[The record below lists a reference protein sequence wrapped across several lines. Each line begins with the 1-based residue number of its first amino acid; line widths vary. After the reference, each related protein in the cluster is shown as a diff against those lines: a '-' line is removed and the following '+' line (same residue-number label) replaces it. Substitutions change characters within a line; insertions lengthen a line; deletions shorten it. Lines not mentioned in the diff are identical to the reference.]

1 MSIYL
6 GRLFLTL
13 CFKTTKITTTRH
25 GLIGYSDWLLMFFV
39 CLFVFLKLSR
49 KLSDKEPTPGKED
62 AKTSTCT
69 QELDIIQLK
78 FPPLICPCLR

>member
-1 MSIYL
+1 
-6 GRLFLTL
+6 
-13 CFKTTKITTTRH
+13 
-25 GLIGYSDWLLMFFV
+25 MFFV

-49 KLSDKEPTPGKED
+49 KLSDKEPTLGKED

-78 FPPLICPCLR
+78 FLHWFVHVSDERK